1 MLYFL
6 MKGKS
11 QKKHS
16 LREKERKVLVI
27 CFTNGLTNGMDRQRQ
42 IKPVVCLQNSLSLFY
57 FLALQDA
64 CCLLLRVVYLTSCN
78 LEHVKKP
85 KHFWAVSQADEDDSL
100 QVFVKYAEVESP
112 PCQHGSKCLTLHASI
127 EHRWRGSAHVMMS
140 ACVWIHTQNPKRLR

>member
-16 LREKERKVLVI
+16 LGEKERKVLVI
-27 CFTNGLTNGMDRQRQ
+27 CFTNGLTNGMDTQRQ
-42 IKPVVCLQNSLSLFY
+42 IKPVVCLQNSLAVFY

-64 CCLLLRVVYLTSCN
+64 CCLLLRVVYLTNCD

-85 KHFWAVSQADEDDSL
+85 KHFWAVSQADEEDSL
-100 QVFVKYAEVESP
+100 QVCVKYAEVESP

-127 EHRWRGSAHVMMS
+127 EHRWRVSAYVMMS
-140 ACVWIHTQNPKRLR
+140 ACVWIHTHNPKRLR